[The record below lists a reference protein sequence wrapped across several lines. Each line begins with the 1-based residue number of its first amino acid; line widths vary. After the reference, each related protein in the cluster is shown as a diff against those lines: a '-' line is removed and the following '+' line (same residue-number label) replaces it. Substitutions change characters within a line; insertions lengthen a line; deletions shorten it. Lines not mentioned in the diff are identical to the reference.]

1 MVLIWIAVALL
12 VAAVTVIVLKKTTTR
27 PEPTVRP
34 ATRRPARPT
43 AAVALRDAAIPAP
56 VPDSERPAAAPADQ
70 ALPPVLAD
78 FHLLRADA
86 LPDDRR
92 QAFVTAFKDVPRP
105 PKLLHRLLS
114 PDFVNEASAA
124 QLVDLIV
131 GEPLIAAKVLTRIN
145 SPMYGLKAPVRSI
158 GQAVT
163 YLGLNTVRSLC
174 LQYILIASFK
184 ADSAE
189 RKHMLDAAWNASAL
203 ASELTQQVSQRLGF
217 DDRGSL
223 VSAVVLSFLGR
234 LATAASMSREQLAS
248 IPAHGLLERTIA
260 EQAALGLCAS
270 QIGRLLMTDWG
281 LPATLVEDA
290 AEIDSVMLTPSSAF
304 DADRG
309 SRLALC
315 YVCARLGE
323 RLAEGD
329 LKDLSSFDA
338 DAPADAELIHF
349 RSYLAHPALARL
361 VQIIRLPEVGAGA
374 QQMLTTM
381 RR

>member
-43 AAVALRDAAIPAP
+43 AAAALRDAAIPAP

-86 LPDDRR
+86 LPDDLR

-203 ASELTQQVSQRLGF
+203 ASEPCAGIDASCSRDMLAAVASLPRNDSTTALTSEPRSSKPSRCESCCVSSLASALAFHAASSMCLRSALSALNEAIRMYCRQRL
-217 DDRGSL
+217 
-223 VSAVVLSFLGR
+223 
-234 LATAASMSREQLAS
+234 
-248 IPAHGLLERTIA
+248 RT
-260 EQAALGLCAS
+260 
-270 QIGRLLMTDWG
+270 
-281 LPATLVEDA
+281 V
-290 AEIDSVMLTPSSAF
+290 
-304 DADRG
+304 
-309 SRLALC
+309 
-315 YVCARLGE
+315 
-323 RLAEGD
+323 
-329 LKDLSSFDA
+329 
-338 DAPADAELIHF
+338 F
-349 RSYLAHPALARL
+349 RPR
-361 VQIIRLPEVGAGA
+361 
-374 QQMLTTM
+374 
-381 RR
+381 